1 MTTSFPTT
9 DDAILYA
16 DELPFYA
23 RIAWRQVAALGAVG
37 LAVFAPM
44 FVAFVLAA

>member
-1 MTTSFPTT
+1 MTPSFPAS

-16 DELPFYA
+16 DEQPFFA
-23 RIAWRQVAALGAVG
+23 RVAWRQVAALGAVG

-44 FVAFVLAA
+44 FVAFLLAA